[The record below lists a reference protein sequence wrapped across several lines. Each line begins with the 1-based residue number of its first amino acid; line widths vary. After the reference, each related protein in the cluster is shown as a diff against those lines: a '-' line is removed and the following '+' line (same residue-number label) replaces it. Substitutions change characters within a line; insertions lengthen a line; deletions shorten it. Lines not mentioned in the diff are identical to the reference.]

1 MKKIPAIIAA
11 LVTTAVVVLA
21 MLIMGV
27 NAFFNPTSVQAASS
41 PSSANTQAAA
51 SDTIQVSAAQVQQL
65 QQRINEY
72 QNREQQYQTQLN
84 QAKQEIQQYQ
94 QLFGALQQMGILRV
108 DQNGQIMVGRGFGDD
123 H

>member
-11 LVTTAVVVLA
+11 LVTTGIVVLA

-41 PSSANTQAAA
+41 PSTNTQAAPT
-51 SDTIQVSAAQVQQL
+51 DTIQVSAAQVQQL

-72 QNREQQYQTQLN
+72 QNREQQYQTQLK
-84 QAKQEIQQYQ
+84 QANQEIQQYQ

-108 DQNGQIMVGRGFGDD
+108 DQNGQVSLGRGFSDD